1 MMNTNTK
8 KVVSIS
14 LVSFWSSLT
23 FLPQLCCFSE
33 LESRAAAEEMNEKEG
48 AKKGKNDKMLAS
60 EAESGEES
68 GDNEGIYCLPSVSST
83 L

>member
-1 MMNTNTK
+1 
-8 KVVSIS
+8 
-14 LVSFWSSLT
+14 
-23 FLPQLCCFSE
+23 